1 MTAPS
6 YPLPFGVFSVGAG
19 RPRVGVA
26 VGDHV
31 LDLAAALDDPVFDN
45 TTLNPFLARG
55 PREWLAARAA
65 LQALLNSTDS
75 EIVARR
81 ERHRI
86 PIADVRM
93 HLPIDVA
100 DFVDFF
106 SSLEH
111 ASNAGRILRPGEE
124 PLKPNWRHL
133 PVGYHG
139 RAGTVV
145 VSGTPIRRPWGQSK
159 APDSGAVHYTPSS
172 KLDIEVE
179 LGFIVGAGSP
189 LGATVGVD
197 EFKQHVFGAV
207 LLLDWSARDIQ
218 AWEYV
223 PLGPFLGK
231 SFATTISPWV
241 IPLDAL
247 TGAEVTPVP
256 QDPPPQPHLTGT
268 APFSYD
274 IGLEL
279 RLNGHLISAPG
290 FASMYWTPAQQL
302 AHMTSNGASLRTG
315 DLYGT
320 GTISSWDKAGYGSFM
335 ELTWNGQQPI
345 RLPGGDERGYLED
358 GDVVT
363 VSATALAPDGG
374 RVDFGQV
381 SGHILPARSTDT
393 DPGFAPSLP
402 AEQESA

>member
-1 MTAPS
+1 MTSATL
-6 YPLPFGVFSVGAG
+6 PLGIFSVGDAE
-19 RPRVGVA
+19 PRVGTK
-26 VGDHV
+26 VGSQV
-31 LDLAAALDDPVFDN
+31 LDLAPALGDAVFDAP
-45 TTLNPFLARG
+45 TLNPFLARG
-55 PREWLAARAA
+55 HEFWSSTRAR
-65 LQALLNSTDS
+65 LLDL
-75 EIVARR
+75 VPAGLLDRYL
-81 ERHRI
+81 I
-86 PIADVRM
+86 PLSDVQT

-145 VSGTPIRRPWGQSK
+145 VDGTPIHRPRGQYK
-159 APDSGAVHYTPSS
+159 IGAGGEPQYAPTV
-172 KLDIEVE
+172 KLDVEVE
-179 LGFIVGAGSP
+179 LGFVVGEGSL
-189 LGATVGVD
+189 LGSTVSVD
-197 EFKQHVFGAV
+197 EFEQHVFGAV

-247 TGAEVTPVP
+247 SAAKIAPTPQEP
-256 QDPPPQPHLTGT
+256 MPLPHLQGT

-274 IGLEL
+274 IALEL
-279 RLNGHLISAPG
+279 RLNGHVVSTPE

-320 GTISSWDKAGYGSFM
+320 GTVSSWDESGFGSFL
-335 ELTWNGQQPI
+335 ELTWNGERPLT
-345 RLPGGDERGYLED
+345 LPDGTARGFLLDHDEI
-358 GDVVT
+358 T
-363 VSATALAPDGG
+363 VSATAPAADGG
-374 RVDFGQV
+374 LVDFGSV
-381 SGHILPARSTDT
+381 CGRILPATS
-393 DPGFAPSLP
+393 
-402 AEQESA
+402 